1 MEEVRRVAFDAAKE
15 MQSPRFR
22 AIIRATSGRRKR
34 YSTDVK
40 SFSHELNTKDI
51 MKVIKSKFKLLK
63 EEVNAELGV
72 YAGDLVGILDKA
84 TEEHSEWREPLEDLL
99 VISQKC
105 AEMSPDEFWVKCEG
119 IVQNLDD
126 RRHELPMGTLKQ
138 VHTRILFILTRCTR
152 LLQFQKEGAYGEEE
166 HVLGLHQ
173 FSDLGFYPDQSD
185 SGQALKN
192 QITAKDIKEKIMRA
206 KIQEK
211 RVSLSHLNQYSTGG
225 AESPASR
232 DRISSWKKLPSPAE
246 KNQKKE
252 EAEVDDFQLK
262 KLPSLELPERTKLD
276 IDEKIEVC
284 KSSEM
289 PTKSSADIIIQDT
302 RSETVFD
309 GKRMIICRICDFEIP
324 TMHAEGHFKVCT
336 IADRCDSKGL
346 SVDERLLK
354 LAEIIEK
361 ILDQCKL
368 KGPEEV
374 SGVGDSC
381 KSEEFN
387 GPISTRNN
395 EQSSTNAGQCLPN
408 PSSSSTGRRDLGIL
422 ASSSESISPQSPLMT
437 PQTSLLNFVST
448 DNIAFHE
455 YENFQQIQSLLDIV
469 RCIESVR
476 SCDYTS
482 LDYLSTCLERLNGII
497 GDRLLDGLIIE
508 TFGRRIEKLLQEKFI
523 QLCGQIDDGNKDASI
538 DEDGSIETDSGRSS
552 RTSPLSSMIKD
563 RTSIEDFEI
572 IKPISRGAFGRV
584 FLAKKRVTGD
594 LFAIKV
600 LKKADMIRKN
610 AVESILAERNILISA
625 RNPFV
630 VRFYYSF
637 TSRENLYLVMEYLNG
652 GDLYSLLR
660 NLGCLSED
668 MARLYIAEVVLALEY
683 LHSLNVIHRDLKPD
697 NLLIA
702 RDGHIKLTDF
712 GLSKVGLIN
721 STDDLSGPDVSSAVI
736 FDQAPIPSALRAE
749 KREQRRKQSAVG
761 TPDYLAPEI
770 LLGMPHGPNADW
782 WSVGVILFEMLVGIP
797 PFNAEHPQKIFDN
810 IMNRD
815 ISWPQIPQEMSH
827 EAYDLIN
834 KLLIQNPLQRV
845 GATGAGEVKAH
856 PFFKDI
862 NWDMLARQKAAFIP
876 STQDDEDTSYF
887 ESRHAWNSDDAQI
900 HSDSN
905 EIYDMIDTGSASDCS
920 NPGSCEDDDED
931 EFVADLSSRNIEM
944 KYSFSNFSYKNLS
957 QLASMNYDLIT
968 KCSKDQ
974 NSNI

>member
-1 MEEVRRVAFDAAKE
+1 MEGARRVAFDAAKE

-34 YSTDVK
+34 SPTDVK
-40 SFSHELNTKDI
+40 SFSHELNSKGVSPLPFRKLRGLTRPEDI
-51 MKVIKSKFKLLK
+51 MTVIKSKFKLLK

-84 TEEHSEWREPLEDLL
+84 TEEHPEWREPLEDLL

-173 FSDLGFYPDQSD
+173 FSDLGFYPDQTD

-192 QITAKDIKEKIMRA
+192 QITAKNIKEKIIRA

-211 RVSLSHLNQYSTGG
+211 RLSLSHLNQYSAGG
-225 AESPASR
+225 ADSPASR
-232 DRISSWKKLPSPAE
+232 DRISSWKKLPSAAE
-246 KNQKKE
+246 KNQKKG
-252 EAEVDDFQLK
+252 EAEEDDSQW
-262 KLPSLELPERTKLD
+262 LEKTKLGV
-276 IDEKIEVC
+276 DEKIGVF
-284 KSSEM
+284 KSSEK
-289 PTKSSADIIIQDT
+289 PPKSSAGIVSQGAN
-302 RSETVFD
+302 SEKVFD
-309 GKRMIICRICDFEIP
+309 GKKLMICRICDFEIP

-336 IADRCDSKGL
+336 IADRCDYKGL
-346 SVDERLLK
+346 SVEERLVRV
-354 LAEIIEK
+354 AEILEK
-361 ILDQCKL
+361 IVDQCKP
-368 KGPEEV
+368 KEHEKI
-374 SGVGDSC
+374 SRVGFSC
-381 KSEEFN
+381 KN
-387 GPISTRNN
+387 GESHELT
-395 EQSSTNAGQCLPN
+395 STNVGQFLPDPSTLCDIDVLNSSAGM
-408 PSSSSTGRRDLGIL
+408 RDQGIL
-422 ASSSESISPQSPLMT
+422 ASSSESISAQSSLVT
-437 PQTSLLNFVST
+437 PRTSLLNLLST
-448 DNIAFHE
+448 SNISFLE
-455 YENFQQIQSLLDIV
+455 FENFQQIQSLLNLV

-476 SCDYTS
+476 NCDYNS
-482 LDYLSTCLERLNGII
+482 LEHLSSYLESLNTVIGNRLV
-497 GDRLLDGLIIE
+497 DGLIIE

-523 QLCGQIDDGNKDASI
+523 QLCGQIDDGYKDSSM
-538 DEDGSIETDSGRSS
+538 DEDGSIESDSGRSS
-552 RTSPLSSMIKD
+552 RTSPLSTKIKD
-563 RTSIEDFEI
+563 RTCIEDFEI

-584 FLAKKRVTGD
+584 FLAKKRITGD
-594 LFAIKV
+594 IFAIKV

-660 NLGCLSED
+660 NLGCLGED
-668 MARLYIAEVVLALEY
+668 MARLYIAEV
-683 LHSLNVIHRDLKPD
+683 
-697 NLLIA
+697 
-702 RDGHIKLTDF
+702 LTDF

-721 STDDLSGPDVSSAVI
+721 STDDLSGPDVSGAVI
-736 FDQAPIPSALRAE
+736 LDPAPTPTPTSQRAE

-770 LLGMPHGPNADW
+770 LLGMAHGPNADW

-815 ISWPQIPQEMSH
+815 IPWPQIPEEMSH

-856 PFFKDI
+856 AFFKDI

-887 ESRHAWNSDDAQI
+887 ESRHAWNSEDTQI
-900 HSDSN
+900 HTASN
-905 EIYDMIDTGSASDCS
+905 DIYDYSDAGSASDCS
-920 NPGSCEDDDED
+920 TPDSCEEDDDD
-931 EFVADLSSRNIEM
+931 EFGSMADIGSRDQEA
-944 KYSFSNFSYKNLS
+944 KYSFSNFSFKNLS
-957 QLASMNYDLIT
+957 QLASINYDLIT
-968 KCSKDQ
+968 KSTEDQ
-974 NSNI
+974 NSNL